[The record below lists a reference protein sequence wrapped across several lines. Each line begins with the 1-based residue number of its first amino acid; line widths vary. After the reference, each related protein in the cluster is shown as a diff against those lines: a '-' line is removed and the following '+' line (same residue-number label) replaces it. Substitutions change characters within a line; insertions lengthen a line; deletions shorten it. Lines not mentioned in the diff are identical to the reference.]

1 MLHRAKVAPGNIC
14 ANHCAACL
22 PCAVQE
28 KEIES
33 LAGKKEGC
41 HDDVEFIT
49 VERNK
54 TLPAG
59 SNARPAALPSSTL
72 LQPLSTSSVDLG
84 HPAEVRA
91 AQGKE
96 TPSSSLA
103 IHSAVHCFCTDAVTA
118 AGSCVAL
125 EVQTARCTL

>member
-1 MLHRAKVAPGNIC
+1 MAPWFAFNLALQRC
-14 ANHCAACL
+14 CCDL
-22 PCAVQE
+22 CCAVLCCALQE

-59 SNARPAALPSSTL
+59 SNAPPAALPSSAL
-72 LQPLSTSSVDLG
+72 LQPLASSSVDLG
-84 HPAEVRA
+84 HPAEVGSLLCVHGGGGYSHQLKWWTLDNRA
-91 AQGKE
+91 LNCQG
-96 TPSSSLA
+96 
-103 IHSAVHCFCTDAVTA
+103 
-118 AGSCVAL
+118 
-125 EVQTARCTL
+125 